1 MQVPISSWHDKLNSL
16 EHSHKKYISL
26 KIVYMPYKILDFNI
40 LLYVCLPQWLDRFIE
55 SRDHD
60 YYVWC
65 VCMCVFLSLA
75 ARKKQILSI
84 FSLLCIEKYWKI
96 VFCSQLLLFPTTKI
110 LKLIFYFIF
119 YCYSFYC
126 SGFCHTLKWNSHG
139 FTCVPH
145 PDPPSHLPL
154 HPILLGLPSAPGLSA
169 CLMHPTWA
177 GDLFHPS

>member
-1 MQVPISSWHDKLNSL
+1 
-16 EHSHKKYISL
+16 
-26 KIVYMPYKILDFNI
+26 MPYKILDFNI

-84 FSLLCIEKYWKI
+84 FSLLCIEKYWKT

-119 YCYSFYC
+119 YF
-126 SGFCHTLKWNSHG
+126 
-139 FTCVPH
+139 
-145 PDPPSHLPL
+145 
-154 HPILLGLPSAPGLSA
+154 LL
-169 CLMHPTWA
+169 
-177 GDLFHPS
+177 LFFLL